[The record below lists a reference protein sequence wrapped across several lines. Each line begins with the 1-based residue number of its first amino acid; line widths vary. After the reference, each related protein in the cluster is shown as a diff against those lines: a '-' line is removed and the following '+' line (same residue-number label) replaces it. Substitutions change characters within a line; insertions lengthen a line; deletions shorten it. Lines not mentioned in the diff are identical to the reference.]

1 MCSRSKGIGSADISA
16 STYDNIRTLQ
26 RGFTVLRT
34 GKITPHKRSRATAR
48 LSRPSKDG
56 FDTPTGATR
65 VGNVVWVSEVQFG
78 FLFDPAKK
86 GQKPA
91 PFRIYPVPVK

>member
-1 MCSRSKGIGSADISA
+1 MTIKGDSAIVE
-16 STYDNIRTLQ
+16 TLE
-26 RGFTVLRT
+26 G
-34 GKITPHKRSRATAR
+34 
-48 LSRPSKDG
+48 G

-65 VGNVVWVSEVQFG
+65 SAKWFG
-78 FLFDPAKK
+78 SVRPREGSLFDPAKK

>member
-1 MCSRSKGIGSADISA
+1 
-16 STYDNIRTLQ
+16 
-26 RGFTVLRT
+26 
-34 GKITPHKRSRATAR
+34 

-65 VGNVVWVSEVQFG
+65 VGNVVWVSEAQFG

>member
-1 MCSRSKGIGSADISA
+1 M
-16 STYDNIRTLQ
+16 
-26 RGFTVLRT
+26 T
-34 GKITPHKRSRATAR
+34 GAATAAAR
-48 LSRPSKDG
+48 GGPTRPRPRGVPLRNSAIVETLKDG
-56 FDTPTGATR
+56 FDTPTGATQ
-65 VGNVVWVSEVQFG
+65 VGNVAWVSETQFG